1 METLYVIRG
10 VSGSGKSTFAKKLA
24 EALQICY
31 FEADMYHYDEEG
43 NYNWK
48 PSTVA
53 ASHAWCRNMVIEE
66 LGKGKS
72 VIVANTT
79 TTEKELA
86 PYLAIAEEMCCN
98 VVSLIVE
105 NRHGNDSIHD
115 VPQEIRER
123 QAQRLRG
130 SIKLI

>member
-1 METLYVIRG
+1 VKTLYIIRG
-10 VSGSGKSTFAKKLA
+10 VSGSGKSTFANTLA
-24 EALQICY
+24 EGLGISY
-31 FEADMYHYDEEG
+31 FEADMFHYDEEG
-43 NYNWK
+43 NYNWM

-53 ASHAWCRNMVIEE
+53 ASHVWCQNRVIDE
-66 LGKGKS
+66 LGKGNS

-105 NRHGNDSIHD
+105 NRHGNDSIHN

-123 QAQRLRG
+123 
-130 SIKLI
+130 